1 MKPVKSNFLEFF
13 TYVPDLLQFNSFT
26 VYYVHK
32 LTQELPFLLQLA
44 LTLFSNLR
52 RSVEVK
58 VSECTVKVYKHIT
71 LPFPAVF
78 CGAVNSKYVTCLG
91 HMNAAAILKQTN

>member
-1 MKPVKSNFLEFF
+1 
-13 TYVPDLLQFNSFT
+13 
-26 VYYVHK
+26 
-32 LTQELPFLLQLA
+32 
-44 LTLFSNLR
+44 
-52 RSVEVK
+52 VK